1 MRIVSIGSC
10 GADELQKK
18 HDHDRLATAKKRV
31 RVADLNLVCIVA
43 TFAAC
48 YRVRTINT
56 NPNCSPMSVAS
67 IV

>member
-10 GADELQKK
+10 ARTSSRKSTITT
-18 HDHDRLATAKKRV
+18 RLATAKKRV

-48 YRVRTINT
+48 YRVRAINT